1 MPGMVWVVAV
11 ATVVFAGAVSYAM
24 ARRYGWGAAL
34 ALPLLA
40 LVAMIAMQWQ
50 DMGLTAAEGLRMA
63 GSSLLF
69 AAPVLLGSVAGIA
82 LGRLRRG

>member
-1 MPGMVWVVAV
+1 MSAMVWVMA
-11 ATVVFAGAVSYAM
+11 AALVVFAGVIAYVM
-24 ARRYGWGAAL
+24 TRRYGWGAAL
-34 ALPLLA
+34 ALPVLA